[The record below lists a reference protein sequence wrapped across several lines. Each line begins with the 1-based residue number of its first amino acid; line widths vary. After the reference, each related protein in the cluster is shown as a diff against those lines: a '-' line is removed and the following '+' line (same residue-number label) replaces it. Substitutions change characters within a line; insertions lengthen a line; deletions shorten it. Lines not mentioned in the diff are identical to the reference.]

1 MWDILFGILERGLIG
16 SFVVMGIYLASR
28 VMKFDDFSL
37 EGTYGLGGALV
48 AWCLLSG
55 FCNAWL
61 SLGIAALG
69 GALSGG
75 VTGLLH
81 TKLGLNRLIAGIVVA
96 TMLFSVS
103 MTVGGANVG
112 LGDAHTVFA
121 ETSTGE
127 LHHLPFLLILGLLI
141 AAGLTWFMRTE
152 VGFVLRSTG
161 VNEQFVTSL
170 GKSVPFYIILCLM
183 LANGLSAFAGG
194 LFVQYSGFFSVFVNV
209 GILIAALAGCMLAEL
224 FRFNMFFAACL
235 GSILYQVVIAMTIQ
249 LQVDPTWQKF
259 ITGLLIILI
268 LVLKKM
274 ETQKKVLA

>member
-1 MWDILFGILERGLIG
+1 
-16 SFVVMGIYLASR
+16 
-28 VMKFDDFSL
+28 
-37 EGTYGLGGALV
+37 
-48 AWCLLSG
+48 
-55 FCNAWL
+55 
-61 SLGIAALG
+61 
-69 GALSGG
+69 
-75 VTGLLH
+75 
-81 TKLGLNRLIAGIVVA
+81 
-96 TMLFSVS
+96 
-103 MTVGGANVG
+103 
-112 LGDAHTVFA
+112 
-121 ETSTGE
+121 
-127 LHHLPFLLILGLLI
+127 
-141 AAGLTWFMRTE
+141 MRTE

-170 GKSVPFYIILCLM
+170 GKSVPFYIVLCLM

-249 LQVDPTWQKF
+249 LDVNPTWQKF

-274 ETQKKVLA
+274 EGQKKVSA